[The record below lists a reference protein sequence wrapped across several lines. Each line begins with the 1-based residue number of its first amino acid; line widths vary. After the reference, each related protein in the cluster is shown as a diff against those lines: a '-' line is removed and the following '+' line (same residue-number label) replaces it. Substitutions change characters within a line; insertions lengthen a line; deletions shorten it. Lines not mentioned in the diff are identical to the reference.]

1 MYFNM
6 KKKYLFS
13 FALLLAGATAANAQV
28 IMSED
33 FSAEQTKSPTDV
45 GYYEFINTQEGDERE
60 VKDGALHFYNTDA
73 FVCANQTWQRAIKFR
88 NLPIEENT
96 SYRVTL
102 KLMGSNTYY
111 SLDDDA
117 EVRTNARFA
126 LMQGGENLDMGFLAA
141 NGEQQFSDISRFQTP
156 DEGKGY
162 FTYTGMFYYTN
173 DAAQKAWYAEQNP
186 TKDELPATY
195 FLTLNVYN
203 PGDFYIDDIIVE
215 KAAIQGVQFYNDVI
229 KVNFGYAISTAN
241 LNGADR
247 LLLPNDCVTVKLNGK
262 QVNIMTVELRKDG
275 NFYIF
280 LDDEYPGDGTYD
292 EKNTKVEVSFTNP
305 TDAAYQLQYANGK
318 TPGGAVM
325 NFTDEV
331 AVYNEGQEDV
341 YSFAFETPSLVSTDP
356 ENGSFNLPVDMKEFK
371 FTFNKPVDC
380 TLVEAR
386 LDNEKLSVS
395 PAEGVASEL
404 TFIRNGADLAAGEY
418 TLTVTKIFPEAMLYD
433 DVFGTEKLTL
443 TFGKVNVDPND
454 TVRVVMK
461 DDFAEV
467 GANGYPTKWMVMS
480 DNNLRQSPDDNWAS
494 GSRLMGGFTGGEF
507 TVGMYLCSRSGSEGY
522 AFYGAKEAEEDKFHL
537 TPGKYQFSMR
547 CATWDTDDTNYARV
561 EICDDQ
567 DKVLASTFQGVSPR
581 LDNGRK
587 DASQVSKVELN
598 FRVVT
603 EGNYVIKIYCL
614 KENGQPG
621 GWGDGILFGNVK
633 VKYLPAAAG
642 VEETNILLTALAEAK
657 AALENNSDERY
668 LGADYDALE
677 AAIKAYDGKETVFTA
692 PSQFRNAA
700 AELNAAVDALKAH
713 RSLCDTYDPLVDNAK
728 AARDMRTGTKFER
741 HEGYAAI
748 EAAIAKYEG
757 KVLTDNAELQAAIT
771 ELQNTTGLMQNIG
784 RVVETYLSSMVSG
797 LATLEMLGASDE
809 ALTAEVNDLLTDDA
823 TVKAKVKNALWQ
835 AINIQLGTPDNN
847 VFAVKQD
854 PDTFEEF
861 RDSLNLSVFI
871 DNPELYYTSW
881 DDKAPASVTS
891 KPLPATENLPGW
903 ELNNVQ
909 KGWDIAYHY
918 PWGANAQYAYNE
930 VTCPAADGMISAW
943 TSSFDLEQTIQ
954 NLPVGKYTLT
964 VGMSERVQDEVASY
978 AFAKTTETE
987 LQAAPAN
994 LGGGT
999 EPGPNAIVIPGI
1011 EVNDGVLTIGAHVAN
1026 TDHPFINSFHLY
1038 MVNAKEGYD
1047 YAAGIADVNNA
1058 ATVRRV
1064 EWFDLNGRRVNN
1076 AARGVVIQ
1084 KQTMSDGTVR
1094 ANKVVK

>member
-1 MYFNM
+1 MHFNM
-6 KKKYLFS
+6 RKKYLLS

-28 IMSED
+28 VMSED
-33 FSAEQTKSPTDV
+33 FSAEQTKTATDV

-73 FVCANQTWQRAIKFR
+73 VVGQNWQRAIKFR

-117 EVRTNARFA
+117 QVRTNARFA
-126 LMQGGENLDMGFLAA
+126 LMQGGENLDMGFLAS
-141 NGEQQFSDISRFQTP
+141 NGEQQFSDISRFQEPET
-156 DEGKGY
+156 GY
-162 FTYTGMFYYTN
+162 YTYTGMFYYTT
-173 DAAQKAWYAEQNP
+173 DAAQKAWYKEQNP

-215 KAAIQGVQFYNDVI
+215 KANIQGVQFYNDVI

-325 NFTDEV
+325 NFADEV
-331 AVYNEGQEDV
+331 AAYNEGQEDV
-341 YSFAFETPSLVSTDP
+341 YSFAFETPTLVSTDP

-386 LDNEKLSVS
+386 LDNEKLTVS
-395 PAEGVASEL
+395 PAEGVSDVL
-404 TFIRNGADLAAGEY
+404 TFTRGAGDLAAGEY
-418 TLTVTKIFPEAMLYD
+418 TLTVTKIFPEAMLYEEE
-433 DVFGTEKLTL
+433 FGTEKLTL
-443 TFGKVNVDPND
+443 SFGKVTVDPND
-454 TVRVVMK
+454 TVRVEMTDGFVEAGQGNYPEKWVVMNENTLK
-461 DDFAEV
+461 TSA
-467 GANGYPTKWMVMS
+467 S
-480 DNNLRQSPDDNWAS
+480 DNWGS
-494 GSRLMGGFTGGEF
+494 GSRLIGGFSGDDI
-507 TVGMYLCSRSGSEGY
+507 TVGMYLSGRSGSESY
-522 AFYGAKEAEEDKFHL
+522 AEYGSKEAAEDKFL
-537 TPGKYQFSMR
+537 LKPGKYVLTFNA
-547 CATWDTDDTNYARV
+547 CTWDSGDDRTVCYEVRDEAG
-561 EICDDQ
+561 
-567 DKVLASTFQGVSPR
+567 KVLTSGQAPTHTAGITGSQKVFQAPST
-581 LDNGRK
+581 
-587 DASQVSKVELN
+587 KVEAN
-598 FRVVT
+598 FRVAAESNIIIKVWGLDAN
-603 EGNYVIKIYCL
+603 GN
-614 KENGQPG
+614 NG
-621 GWGDGILFGNVK
+621 GWGDAIFFGNMQ

-642 VEETNILLTALAEAK
+642 VEETAILLNALADAK

-677 AAIKAYDGKETVFTA
+677 ATIKAYEGKETVFTA

-700 AELNAAVDALKAH
+700 AELNAAAAALKAH

-757 KVLTDNAELQAAIT
+757 KVLTDNAELQEAIT
-771 ELQNTTGLMQNIG
+771 VLQNTTGLMQNIG

-797 LATLEMLGASDE
+797 LATLELLGASDE

-823 TVKAKVKNALWQ
+823 TVKAKVKNAIWKT
-835 AINIQLGTPDNN
+835 INTQLSDPANQ

-871 DNPELYYTSW
+871 NNPELYYTSW
-881 DDKAPASVTS
+881 DDKAPASILN
-891 KPLPATENLPGW
+891 KPLPSTENLPGW
-903 ELNNVQ
+903 QLNNVQ
-909 KGWDIAYHY
+909 KGWDMAYHY

-930 VTCPAADGMISAW
+930 ITCPAADGMISSW

-1047 YAAGIADVNNA
+1047 YAAGIANVNNE

-1064 EWFDLNGRRVNN
+1064 EWFDLNGRRVNS